1 MDPVDNG
8 LTISLTHH
16 GQHDGLRC
24 IVLESPQKNEAAW
37 LMAAYSPIL
46 ANGLAD
52 EPPRRAAPASER
64 SRLAGALKSARRALV
79 DSGMLRRPS
88 EMHTGNFLRNTLRR
102 LAGALK
108 SARRALVDS
117 GMLRRP
123 SEMHT
128 GNFLRNTLR
137 RLSKTRIEK
146 VHIDSCNSRAGEV
159 YKGFPPHYWGWART
173 LPHSL
178 TRLNDAEE
186 VAAMQIFKDIMSHA
200 GLSTSEGSTTNLANN
215 NSVSSGGSGGAEDG
229 DDRTALAQALLQRC
243 LQKDSLL
250 AELYVQLI
258 KQTTDH
264 PDPSSRVSA
273 RHWALLCAAVGAA
286 LPPVKPIRRLLLAH
300 LRYRGTALHTGE
312 EGKFARRAEQTCC
325 GTSSHVS
332 ARHWAVGAALPPV
345 KPIRRLLLAHLRY
358 RGTALHTGEEG
369 KFARRAEQVALS
381 IAQVPRRLSAPS
393 KEELLC
399 ASARRPMHMRVLLL
413 DGKQHGLVFGPAAT
427 ADHLV
432 TMLREKIGLSE
443 SATGYALYEVCANS
457 SPAGSGERALAGHE
471 RIGDVLAR
479 WEKAGATAAACRLVF
494 KKRLFLG
501 DRPLQTRCAAEME
514 LLYYQVLHAVRHDRL
529 PIDTDEAVMLAA
541 LHAQVVGGDCAGG
554 GEECAGAAAAV
565 LPARLALPAPAV
577 RLHHLALRGTPPPA
591 AMQRALTLASSWPL
605 TRATIFDVMQSFTSN
620 WPRFLWLAVDAHGL
634 TLHGRGSRAALV
646 SHELS
651 ALQAV
656 SPAPRALLL
665 VTSAGAKHAKLV
677 LSTDQA
683 YQIATLIKDY
693 IEAVRGPVSPAV
705 CAPGAAGAAGGEAR
719 APAPA

>member
-1 MDPVDNG
+1 M
-8 LTISLTHH
+8 
-16 GQHDGLRC
+16 
-24 IVLESPQKNEAAW
+24 
-37 LMAAYSPIL
+37 
-46 ANGLAD
+46 
-52 EPPRRAAPASER
+52 
-64 SRLAGALKSARRALV
+64 
-79 DSGMLRRPS
+79 
-88 EMHTGNFLRNTLRR
+88 
-102 LAGALK
+102 
-108 SARRALVDS
+108 
-117 GMLRRP
+117 
-123 SEMHT
+123 
-128 GNFLRNTLR
+128 
-137 RLSKTRIEK
+137 
-146 VHIDSCNSRAGEV
+146 
-159 YKGFPPHYWGWART
+159 
-173 LPHSL
+173 
-178 TRLNDAEE
+178 
-186 VAAMQIFKDIMSHA
+186 
-200 GLSTSEGSTTNLANN
+200 
-215 NSVSSGGSGGAEDG
+215 
-229 DDRTALAQALLQRC
+229 
-243 LQKDSLL
+243 
-250 AELYVQLI
+250 
-258 KQTTDH
+258 
-264 PDPSSRVSA
+264 
-273 RHWALLCAAVGAA
+273 
-286 LPPVKPIRRLLLAH
+286 
-300 LRYRGTALHTGE
+300 
-312 EGKFARRAEQTCC
+312 
-325 GTSSHVS
+325 
-332 ARHWAVGAALPPV
+332 
-345 KPIRRLLLAHLRY
+345 
-358 RGTALHTGEEG
+358 
-369 KFARRAEQVALS
+369 
-381 IAQVPRRLSAPS
+381 
-393 KEELLC
+393 
-399 ASARRPMHMRVLLL
+399 
-413 DGKQHGLVFGPAAT
+413 
-427 ADHLV
+427 
-432 TMLREKIGLSE
+432 
-443 SATGYALYEVCANS
+443 NS

-605 TRATIFDVMQSFTSN
+605 TRATIFDVMWLKEPYKRANGPALPARPALPAPAVRLHHLALRGTPPPAAMQRALTLASSWPLTRATIFDVMQSFTSN

-705 CAPGAAGAAGGEAR
+705 CAPGGAGGAGGEAR
-719 APAPA
+719 APVPA